1 MLQNVNDAEC
11 DHEQSRVDSHT
22 GAPSTADLVLELE
35 HTSKLRRRVCMEKQ
49 RQSAA
54 LAEVL
59 RALSAMPPRKMEE
72 HLRPQ
77 TSTCLGDKLLPL

>member
-1 MLQNVNDAEC
+1 MLQDVNDTEC
-11 DHEQSRVDSHT
+11 NHEQSHIDNHM
-22 GAPSTADLVLELE
+22 GAPSTAGLVLELE
-35 HTSKLRRRVCMEKQ
+35 HTNKLRRRACVEKQ